1 MGGVRRGALIRVA
14 LAALAVVLAAGAQ
27 AAPATSGSAAAG
39 RAVVLVAT
47 PDLPRGRSPA
57 ARARWHELRSESSEI
72 LGRVAGT
79 HALAVETAIPEIGL
93 LSVSTPR
100 GGLPALK
107 ARLAGDPR
115 VVSVRPDPAAQLR
128 YTPNDFAFTQTDVH
142 APSGDLSQWNLIREG
157 GPRAWDLSRG
167 TGAEVA
173 MVDSGVDGGHPD
185 IAGRI
190 AGAAAFGTSSPT
202 TDPVGHG
209 THTAGLACGDSDNGF
224 GIASMGFDCSL
235 FVAKIPFM
243 ATCSNVADGITAAA
257 NRNSDVISM
266 SLGHCDTGLIP
277 ALSYAQSRGSVL
289 VGAGSNEPNPDGS
302 CGGVLD
308 PFDCIYPEEWLQPN

>member
-1 MGGVRRGALIRVA
+1 MLWPVA
-14 LAALAVVLAAGAQ
+14 SANELRARSGHEAAVLW
-27 AAPATSGSAAAG
+27 SE
-39 RAVVLVAT
+39 
-47 PDLPRGRSPA
+47 GRSPA

-128 YTPNDFAFTQTDVH
+128 YTPNDFAFTHTDVH

-157 GPRAWDLSRG
+157 GPRAWDLSKG

-185 IAGRI
+185 IAGQI
-190 AGAAAFGTSSPT
+190 AGS
-202 TDPVGHG
+202 
-209 THTAGLACGDSDNGF
+209 AGF
-224 GIASMGFDCSL
+224 
-235 FVAKIPFM
+235 
-243 ATCSNVADGITAAA
+243 
-257 NRNSDVISM
+257 
-266 SLGHCDTGLIP
+266 
-277 ALSYAQSRGSVL
+277 
-289 VGAGSNEPNPDGS
+289 
-302 CGGVLD
+302 
-308 PFDCIYPEEWLQPN
+308 